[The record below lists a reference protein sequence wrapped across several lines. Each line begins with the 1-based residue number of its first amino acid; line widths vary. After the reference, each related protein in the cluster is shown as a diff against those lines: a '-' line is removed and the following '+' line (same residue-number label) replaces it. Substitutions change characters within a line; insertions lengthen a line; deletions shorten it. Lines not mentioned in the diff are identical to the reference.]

1 MLDIISEDGTNLKQ
15 RGEANVLLDLLQSFE
30 FVFNLYLMRFVLG
43 ISNEFWQALQRKDQ
57 DIVMLWKLV

>member
-1 MLDIISEDGTNLKQ
+1 VLDIISEDGTNLEQ

-43 ISNEFWQALQRKDQ
+43 ISNEF
-57 DIVMLWKLV
+57 